1 MNVETAA
8 RELEAANPV
17 TVRTNTSADAAW
29 TQFRSGVVAHRGLR
43 WTIGVSGIAA
53 VAVAIALVATGT
65 WPRVSSPN
73 AAAAQLNKIASA
85 ARSQRSNPAL
95 TNQYDYL
102 KTYDSANNMSRKV
115 HAKWIHATQS
125 VTSQTWVQILK
136 GGLTHNCRFK
146 QTVGPVKFFGD
157 GEKVW
162 KSVGKPSIGARN
174 SDLSQRGCGRYEQ
187 LGFGVKA
194 PSHMTPATL
203 LAAIRKANDPSDAET
218 FLGLV
223 NIYFGAAPPSPALR
237 SAILIDLAQL
247 NGVTALG
254 PRVDSLE
261 RHGLGF
267 SHAVTRPP
275 GCLGNC
281 GRVHYVESIII
292 NPTNGSLLSM
302 TSNQQGPT
310 STTTIVEHEVVKSI
324 HSVTLSSN

>member
-17 TVRTNTSADAAW
+17 TIRTNTSADAAW
-29 TQFRSGVVAHRGLR
+29 SQFRSGVVAHKGLR
-43 WTIGVSGIAA
+43 WTIGVPGIAA

-73 AAAAQLNKIASA
+73 AAAAQLNRIASA
-85 ARSQRSNPAL
+85 ARSQRSTPAL

-125 VTSQTWVQILK
+125 VTSQTWIQVLK
-136 GGLTHNCRFK
+136 GGLTHSCRFK

-162 KSVGKPSIGARN
+162 KSVGKPSIGAKN
-174 SDLSQRGCGRYEQ
+174 SDLSQRGCGQYEQ

-203 LAAIRKANDPSDAET
+203 LAAIIEANHPSDSEI
-218 FLGLV
+218 FVGLV
-223 NIYFGAAPPSPALR
+223 NIYFGAALPSPALR

-247 NGVTALG
+247 KGVTALG
-254 PRVDSLE
+254 PRVDSLG

-267 SHAVTRPP
+267 SHAVTQPP

-281 GRVHYVESIII
+281 GRVHYVVSIII
-292 NPTNGSLLSM
+292 NPTNGSLLST
-302 TSNQQGPT
+302 TSDQQGPT
-310 STTTIVEHEVVKSI
+310 STTTIVEHEVVNSI
-324 HSVTLSSN
+324 HSVTSIRS